1 MTLNKTRA
9 ALKTTLCGWAIALCA
24 LIVLP
29 ITASAQVGFASLNGG
44 TTGGAGGSS
53 VTVNTGT
60 ALQNAIDN
68 ANGPIT
74 IYVNG
79 TITTGNSSDSK
90 INIKDT
96 QDVSIIGVGSSG
108 RFDGIGIK
116 IWRANNVIIQNLT
129 IHEVDAG
136 DKDGVSIEGPASNI
150 WVDHNEIYAS
160 LNVDKDYYDGLVD
173 SKNGAEYITI
183 SYNYLHDSWKAS
195 LHGSSDSDSGNR
207 YVTFHH
213 NRWEN
218 INSRAPLFRFG
229 YGHIFNNYYNNV
241 ESTGINSRMGAL
253 LRVENNVFENAQNP
267 LVSFYSDE
275 IGYWDARG
283 NQLTNVSWE
292 EGDGIIAGNSMAST
306 TTYNPPYSYN
316 LMPTSEVKSHVIACA
331 GVNKGS
337 DCGSG
342 SSGGSSGGGSSSGGS
357 NNGTVNGTY
366 QIRPVHSGKALD
378 VAYCGNTAGTN
389 VQQWSWLN
397 NDCQKW
403 NISSVD
409 GIWHR
414 ISPVNAPNL
423 GLDVDSFSTA
433 PGGNLMLWDYWGG
446 SNQQFRFQSA
456 GSGKWRIIN
465 RNSELC
471 ADVDG
476 ISTADGANIMQ
487 WTCIAGN
494 SNQQFELIRQ

>member
-1 MTLNKTRA
+1 MKFQFHKSVLRGWLPGLF
-9 ALKTTLCGWAIALCA
+9 ALSM
-24 LIVLP
+24 VF
-29 ITASAQVGFASLNGG
+29 SAQAQEGFAGLNGG
-44 TTGGAGGSS
+44 TSGGAGGGS
-53 VTVNTGT
+53 VTVSTGS
-60 ALQNAIDN
+60 ALQSAINNAS
-68 ANGPIT
+68 GPIT

-79 TITTGNSSDSK
+79 TITPGNSSDSK
-90 INIKDT
+90 INVKDT
-96 QDVSIIGVGSSG
+96 SNVSIIGVGNSG
-108 RFDGIGIK
+108 RLSGIGIK
-116 IWRANNVIIQNLT
+116 IWRASNVIIQNLT
-129 IHEVDAG
+129 IHEVNTG
-136 DKDGVSIEGPASNI
+136 DKDGISIEGPANNI
-150 WVDHNEIYAS
+150 WVDHNEIYGS
-160 LNVDKDYYDGLVD
+160 LNVDKDYYDGLLD

-229 YGHIFNNYYNNV
+229 YGHIYNNYYRNV

-267 LVSFYSDE
+267 LVSFYSNN
-275 IGYWDARG
+275 IGYWDTRG
-283 NQLTNVSWE
+283 NILSNVTWV

-306 TTYNPPYSYN
+306 TTYTPPYSYS
-316 LMPTSEVKSHVIACA
+316 LDAASSVKNHVIACA

-337 DCGSG
+337 NCGSG
-342 SSGGSSGGGSSSGGS
+342 GGGGGD

-366 QIRPVHSGKALD
+366 RITPVHSGKSLD
-378 VAYCGNTAGTN
+378 VTNCDSAGSTN
-389 VQQWSWLN
+389 IQQWTWLN
-397 NDCQKW
+397 NNCQKF
-403 NISSVD
+403 NITPVD

-414 ISPVNAPNL
+414 ISPVNAPAMA
-423 GLDVDSFSTA
+423 LDVDSFSTA
-433 PGGNLMLWDYWGG
+433 NGGNIMLWEYWG
-446 SNQQFRFQSA
+446 SNNQQFRFQSA

-471 ADVDG
+471 MDVEG
-476 ISTADGANIMQ
+476 ISSADGANIFQ

-494 SNQQFELIRQ
+494 TNQQFELTRQ